1 MKNKLEFAKQIVLEA
16 GEYIRQHLDDSLK
29 IMRKTGPT
37 DLVTQMDQQVQ
48 KDLVEK
54 ITRRYPT
61 DQILRRKTA
70 FVPPFQKDLFG

>member
-1 MKNKLEFAKQIVLEA
+1 LKNKLEFAKQIVLEA
-16 GEYIRQHLDDSLK
+16 GEYIRQHLNDSLK

-54 ITRRYPT
+54 ITRRYPM
-61 DQILRRKTA
+61 DQIFEIGRA
-70 FVPPFQKDLFG
+70 HV